1 MRSKAF
7 SRLGG
12 ASAIVLSIA
21 AAGSFA
27 SAHAAPGAQSRYTRL
42 DNCRVTRSS
51 TEDVGFRQTRCA
63 GLSAYTLETNTSDGR
78 DDLAIVLPNRRRQ
91 GLNLA
96 GNVGSGF
103 GTLGATAEWRVRGGR
118 PRAVIARFDVA
129 EDPNR
134 PTRKTSYLVVAT
146 VSPTGAC
153 VIGRVGPGR
162 TQNASARRLADAGGR
177 CLQAQH

>member
-1 MRSKAF
+1 MKRKAPF
-7 SRLGG
+7 KFCGAFAIALSFAVSGSS
-12 ASAIVLSIA
+12 ASAQ
-21 AAGSFA
+21 GD
-27 SAHAAPGAQSRYTRL
+27 QSRYTRL

-63 GLSAYTLETNTSDGR
+63 SLSGYTLETNTSDGR
-78 DDLAIVLPNRRRQ
+78 DELAIVLPNRRKQ

-134 PTRKTSYLVVAT
+134 PRRKTSYLVVAS
-146 VSPTGAC
+146 VSPTRAC
-153 VIGRVGPGR
+153 VIGRVAPGVK
-162 TQNASARRLADAGGR
+162 QNATARRLADAGGR
-177 CLQAQH
+177 CVQPRY